1 MTSKIH
7 TRNIFV
13 SNPSPQSG
21 LLDAKTSRVSTRNNR
36 YGRNDTT
43 FEIHG
48 TLESTYWDS
57 HREKLR
63 PIDLAP
69 STAFLGSAI
78 APWQSSDIALLTARE
93 N

>member
-1 MTSKIH
+1 VTSRIY

-13 SNPSPQSG
+13 PDTTPQPG
-21 LLDAKTSRVSTRNNR
+21 LLDAKTSRVSTRNNMGAMIP
-36 YGRNDTT
+36 YS
-43 FEIHG
+43 IHG
-48 TLESTYWDS
+48 TLESTYWES

-69 STAFLGSAI
+69 SKAFLGSAI
-78 APWQSSDIALLTARE
+78 APRQSSDIALLTARG